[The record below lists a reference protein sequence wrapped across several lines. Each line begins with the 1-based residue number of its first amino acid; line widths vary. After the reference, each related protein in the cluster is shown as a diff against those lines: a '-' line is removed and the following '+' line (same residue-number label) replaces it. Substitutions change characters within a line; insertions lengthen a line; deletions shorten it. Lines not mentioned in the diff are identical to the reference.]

1 MKNNIILIG
10 MPGCG
15 KSTVG
20 VVLAKALG
28 FRFTDTDLLI
38 CEKQGKKLQQILDEQ
53 GIEAFLKIEAKTG
66 EELNCSNTVIATGG
80 SMVMNAVA
88 MEHLKDIGHVVYI
101 QVPFQTLKQR
111 IKNMKT
117 RGIVFGKNETL
128 EDIYRIRTPLYKKYA
143 DITVNIERQELED
156 TVHAIVQKLADKT
169 NCI

>member
-1 MKNNIILIG
+1 

-28 FRFTDTDLLI
+28 SRFVDTDLII
-38 CEKQGKKLQQILDEQ
+38 CEEQGKKLQQILDEQ

-66 EELNCSNTVIATGG
+66 ETLSCTNTVVATGG
-80 SMVMNAVA
+80 SMVMNADA
-88 MEHLKDIGHVVYI
+88 MRHLKDIGQIVYI
-101 QVPFQTLKQR
+101 QVPLRQLKRR

-143 DITVNIERQELED
+143 DITVNIEKQELED
-156 TVHAIVQKLADKT
+156 TVHTIVQKLSEQ
-169 NCI
+169 